1 MNTWINFLYTRWRKI
16 GPPISPHNLTCS
28 LNNNFH
34 LPWSNLLQ
42 SQQDLSTYRGLVPF
56 NFQHLENN
64 LKPFEL
70 LMEPS
75 SEETSLSIIMIIKCD
90 QNKWKSQAHPPS
102 LIWFEY
108 YSEKGLARVNARCAT
123 FGRPSCGSRASFARP
138 SRAMAFLSKGKVPG
152 EK

>member
-1 MNTWINFLYTRWRKI
+1 MIESSSI
-16 GPPISPHNLTCS
+16 H
-28 LNNNFH
+28 
-34 LPWSNLLQ
+34 

-90 QNKWKSQAHPPS
+90 QNKCYRKSQAHPPS
-102 LIWFEY
+102 LI
-108 YSEKGLARVNARCAT
+108 
-123 FGRPSCGSRASFARP
+123 
-138 SRAMAFLSKGKVPG
+138 
-152 EK
+152 